1 MKIEETIN
9 GNTYVRNTSVL
20 KAIRQKCVEDCCA
33 GYVSEANNCLST
45 SCPLYPFRMGKNP
58 YRKQKPI
65 SEEHKQHLLDN
76 IRKAREAKKL

>member
-9 GNTYVRNTSVL
+9 EKTYIRNTSVL

-33 GYVSEANNCLST
+33 GYVSEANNCLSP

-58 YRKQKPI
+58 YRKPRQL
-65 SEEHKQHLLDN
+65 SEEQKQHLRES
-76 IRKAREAKKL
+76 IKKAREAKHL

>member
-9 GNTYVRNTSVL
+9 GNTYIRNTSVL

-58 YRKQKPI
+58 YRKQTSI
-65 SEEHKQHLLDN
+65 SEERKQQMIDN
-76 IRKAREAKKL
+76 VRKARESKKL

>member
-9 GNTYVRNTSVL
+9 EKTYIRNTSVL

-33 GYVSEANNCLST
+33 GYVSEANNCLSP

-58 YRKQKPI
+58 YRKPI
-65 SEEHKQHLLDN
+65 SEESKQRILNGL
-76 IRKAREAKKL
+76 RKAREAKNL